1 MARVAELL
9 SEQIHWPLVRSRMR
23 GQYLTM
29 RENMSSRGLGDFAKL
44 GQLIRDIRVALL
56 TTMDRDGNFHTRPVQ
71 TLQVASDQALWF
83 FTDWSSSKVDELNHD
98 VRVSLGYADPAKNVY
113 CAVSGLGR
121 LLRDIQKAK
130 QLWSMTNLLYR
141 CRSDRRYHR
150 NTRRGDWREPKDQVI
165 CCPSPPSGSS
175 RIALRPSRASLTPF
189 HCVRPPSTLS
199 GHSCVSAN
207 LVAGEF
213 VYRRC
218 S

>member
-1 MARVAELL
+1 
-9 SEQIHWPLVRSRMR
+9 MR

-29 RENMSSRGLGDFAKL
+29 RENMSPRGLGDFAKL

-71 TLQVASDQALWF
+71 TLQVEGDQALWF

-130 QLWSMTNLLYR
+130 QLWSMEQRAYYPDGPEDERLALLRVQIEHAEYWIAPGR
-141 CRSDRRYHR
+141 TSYIVAVV
-150 NTRRGDWREPKDQVI
+150 TAAITGTPAGVI
-165 CCPSPPSGSS
+165 
-175 RIALRPSRASLTPF
+175 
-189 HCVRPPSTLS
+189 
-199 GHSCVSAN
+199 
-207 LVAGEF
+207 GENQKIK
-213 VYRRC
+213 
-218 S
+218 